1 MQQSRGGV
9 RLEEASFFR
18 RYLLPGL
25 VYQSVVIAGGYGT
38 GRELVEFFM
47 TRGAAGGLLGMGAT
61 MLIWSAV
68 AMVSFELARVFRAF
82 DYRSFFKALL
92 CRGWIAFE
100 ICYVVLLM
108 IILAVIAAASGTI
121 LEETFGLPYAMGV
134 LGIMIAVG
142 GLVLGGSKVVER
154 YMAGWAFVLYSI
166 YLVFVVWCFSRFGER
181 VTSTLAGSTIQSGWL
196 LGGIEYASYCLAAIP
211 TVLFT
216 LRYHHGRRE
225 TLGAGLL
232 TGPLAIAPAV
242 LFYLAMVSQYP
253 NILDKPV
260 PVNYLLQVLGSTSL
274 QVVFQVALL
283 GTLIA
288 TGTGL
293 IHAVNERI
301 DQVFQERG
309 SRMPKSVRS
318 ACALGLLLVGT
329 LLSTFGLIDLI
340 AKGYGTLT
348 WFFLAIYVIPVL
360 TMGIWKIR
368 NRPTEKTSPTG

>member
-1 MQQSRGGV
+1 
-9 RLEEASFFR
+9 
-18 RYLLPGL
+18 
-25 VYQSVVIAGGYGT
+25 VVIAGGYGT

-47 TRGAAGGLLGMGAT
+47 TRGATGGLLGMGTT
-61 MLIWSAV
+61 MLMWSAV

-92 CRGWIAFE
+92 GRAWIAFE
-100 ICYVVLLM
+100 LCYIVLLM

-121 LEETFGLPYAMGV
+121 LEETFGLPYAVGV
-134 LGIMIAVG
+134 LGIMVAVG
-142 GLVLGGSKVVER
+142 GLVLGGSRVVER
-154 YMAGWAFVLYSI
+154 YMAGWAFVLYGI
-166 YLVFVVWCFSRFGER
+166 YLVFVVWCFSSFGDR
-181 VTSTLAGSTIQSGWL
+181 ISTTLADSTIQSGWL
-196 LGGIEYASYCLAAIP
+196 LGGVEYASYCLAAIP

-216 LRYHHGRRE
+216 LRYHQGRRE

-253 NILDKPV
+253 DILDKPV
-260 PVNYLLQVLGSTSL
+260 PVNYLLQVLGSRSL
-274 QVVFQVALL
+274 QVVFQIALL

-340 AKGYGTLT
+340 AKGYGSLT

-360 TMGIWKIR
+360 TIGIWKIR
-368 NRPTEKTSPTG
+368 QRSNEKASTAG